1 MDFFA
6 HINRHL
12 FFINIWSILKYR
24 MYKQLPVLI
33 YNLKTSKIY
42 RVQNVK
48 KEEFEPDLITKES
61 LNPNTFK
68 I

>member
-1 MDFFA
+1 
-6 HINRHL
+6 
-12 FFINIWSILKYR
+12 
-24 MYKQLPVLI
+24 MYKQVPVLI

-42 RVQNVK
+42 WVQNVK